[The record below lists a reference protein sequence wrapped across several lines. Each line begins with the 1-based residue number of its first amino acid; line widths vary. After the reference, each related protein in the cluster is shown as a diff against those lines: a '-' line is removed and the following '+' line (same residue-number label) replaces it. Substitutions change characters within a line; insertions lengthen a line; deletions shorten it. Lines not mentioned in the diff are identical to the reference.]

1 MESFDLGTVAAK
13 SERERLGNRLAG
25 EVVLCG
31 AEAAHYY
38 QNIGTAEG
46 GTDGVDKVLQAV
58 PDNGF
63 ERDSDADLIE
73 FLGEI
78 KGVGVLAPGGKHFG
92 TDGDDFG
99 FHKSRVQGTVI
110 SSWSLRQTEA
120 FYAQVHIINGLIG
133 GENGIAEGGEGD
145 ADEVDSGENERGLA
159 LGSHANQSA
168 TPVKAGCEVDVAVF

>member
-1 MESFDLGTVAAK
+1 MESCDLGTVATK
-13 SERERLGNRLAG
+13 SERESLGNRLAG

-31 AEAAHYY
+31 AEAAHDY

-58 PDNGF
+58 SDNGL
-63 ERDSDADLIE
+63 EGDGDADLIE

-99 FHKSRVQGTVI
+99 FHKGRDRMTEF
-110 SSWSLRQTEA
+110 SS
-120 FYAQVHIINGLIG
+120 
-133 GENGIAEGGEGD
+133 
-145 ADEVDSGENERGLA
+145 
-159 LGSHANQSA
+159 
-168 TPVKAGCEVDVAVF
+168 